1 MWTPGRAPGLSQ
13 GLGRALVCIRG
24 ERRRTTSGHTGL
36 CLLVSLPAP
45 HPARPPPHHHPRPC
59 QESSSGTSLVS
70 APSAG
75 DGRVVGRPSRPRS
88 GGLSVGVSCVPTLLR
103 GSLQAAASGQF
114 PVGCWPVAAFSWGD
128 EQCILASCLTQLGS
142 GAWKRGNSPLP
153 SAITGRGGRGIGLSG
168 GTEGIIVQIGHAH
181 QRGVTT
187 ATREL
192 QSLQAGP
199 QERWAGSFSA
209 GRGGLCQED
218 PEGPCFCAQ
227 STCWARLE
235 PLPSF

>member
-1 MWTPGRAPGLSQ
+1 MLAHTA
-13 GLGRALVCIRG
+13 RG
-24 ERRRTTSGHTGL
+24 
-36 CLLVSLPAP
+36 
-45 HPARPPPHHHPRPC
+45 
-59 QESSSGTSLVS
+59 Q
-70 APSAG
+70 SAG
-75 DGRVVGRPSRPRS
+75 SCKRAVPR
-88 GGLSVGVSCVPTLLR
+88 GLTAGCCVL
-103 GSLQAAASGQF
+103 G
-114 PVGCWPVAAFSWGD
+114 GD
-128 EQCILASCLTQLGS
+128 EQCILARCLTQLGS

-187 ATREL
+187 AAPEP

-199 QERWAGSFSA
+199 QERWVGSFSA

-235 PLPSF
+235 PLPSFRPQSRSQGPSTSQAWNFPGVPVVKNPPPNAGNASLIPGQGTKIPSAVGQPSPCAIPREPT